1 MDANAITLT
10 DDERL
15 IIILSLEARVEKYAG
30 FVESFKEQEKYAEH
44 YKAAK
49 AALETT
55 VDLLDKIK
63 GGRA

>member
-15 IIILSLEARVEKYAG
+15 IIILALEARVEKYAG
-30 FVESFKEQEKYAEH
+30 YVESFKGQGKYAEH

-49 AALETT
+49 AALEST

-63 GGRA
+63 GA